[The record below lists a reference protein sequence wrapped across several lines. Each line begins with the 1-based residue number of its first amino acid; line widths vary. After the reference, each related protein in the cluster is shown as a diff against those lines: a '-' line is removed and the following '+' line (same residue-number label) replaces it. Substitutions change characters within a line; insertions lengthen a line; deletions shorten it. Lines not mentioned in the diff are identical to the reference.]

1 MEKNNGCMKKNVGW
15 KIAYIGG
22 GSRGWARGLM
32 ADLAVE
38 KELFGEVALYDID
51 FESAKNNEILGNRL
65 YNREDVKGKWKY
77 KAVSSLQEALTGA
90 DFVVISILPATFEEM
105 RVDVHTPEKY
115 GIYQSVGDTIG
126 PGGIVRALRTIPMMK
141 VIAEAIRD
149 FSPNAWVINY
159 TNPMSMTVQTLYK
172 VFPEI
177 KAFGCC
183 HEVFGTQNLLAEM
196 VREHYGVEALR
207 DEIKVNV
214 TGINHFT
221 WITAAQYQDID
232 LLKEYKIFVEKY
244 YEDGFYGNADKN
256 HWINSV
262 FGSNHRVKFDLFKK
276 FGVIAAAGDRHL
288 AEFCPGEWYLGS
300 PENVK
305 KWNFGLT
312 SVDWRINDLKE
323 RLAKTKRLLDGE
335 DTFELH
341 VTGEEGVRQM
351 KALAGLGDIV
361 TNCNLPNVGQ
371 AADLTKGTIVETN
384 AHFTANRI
392 MPVCAGT
399 LPKEVAEMVRK
410 ISERQDMVVQA
421 GLTQNYELAFEA
433 FKSDNLTT
441 VSETDARVLFKEML
455 QGTKAWLVGVE
466 KYLNNNG

>member
-1 MEKNNGCMKKNVGW
+1 MKKNSGW

-38 KELFGEVALYDID
+38 GDMFGEVALYDID
-51 FESAKNNEILGNRL
+51 FQAAKNNEILGNRL
-65 YNREDVKGKWKY
+65 YDRDDVKGKWKY

-105 RVDVHTPEKY
+105 RVDVHLPEKY

-126 PGGIVRALRTIPMMK
+126 PGGILRALRTIPMIK

-149 FSPNAWVINY
+149 FAPNAWVINY

-172 VFPEI
+172 AFPEI

-183 HEVFGTQNLLAEM
+183 HEVFGTQNLLIEM
-196 VREHYGVEALR
+196 LKEKYGIEVSR
-207 DEIKVNV
+207 DDIKVDV
-214 TGINHFT
+214 SGVNHFT
-221 WITAAQYQDID
+221 WITAAQYRDID
-232 LLKEYKIFVEKY
+232 LLKEYESFVEKHY
-244 YEDGFYGNADKN
+244 VEGFYGTDKN
-256 HWINSV
+256 HWINNS
-262 FGSNHRVKFDLFKK
+262 FACNHRVKFDLFKK
-276 FGVIAAAGDRHL
+276 FGAIAAAGDRHL
-288 AEFCPGEWYLGS
+288 AEFCPGEWYLGC
-300 PENVK
+300 PANVE
-305 KWNFGLT
+305 KWKFGLT
-312 SVDWRINDLKE
+312 TVDWRVNDLKD

-335 DTFELH
+335 EKFELN

-371 AADLTKGTIVETN
+371 AADLAKGTIVETN
-384 AHFTANRI
+384 AHFTANRV
-392 MPVCAGT
+392 MPVCAGK
-399 LPKEVAEMVRK
+399 LPDEVAEMVHK
-410 ISERQDMVVQA
+410 ISKIQDMVVEA

-433 FKSDNLTT
+433 FKIDNLVTI
-441 VSETDARVLFKEML
+441 SEADARTLFKEML
-455 QGTKAWLVGVE
+455 QGTKAWLPGVE
-466 KYLNNNG
+466 KYLYI